1 LSNESSPV
9 LDSGLANQCGR
20 FQAGLHEQ

>member
-1 LSNESSPV
+1 LSNENSPV

-20 FQAGLHEQ
+20 FQAELHQQ